1 MIYSHHSIFR
11 PKGWCYLNGVKDP
24 RYYNPGK
31 QYTKGEDKESITAY
45 TAITDYYC
53 YDDLQWSEV
62 EQKYWSTKACE
73 DAPIGGV
80 PAR

>member
-1 MIYSHHSIFR
+1 MIYKYQSIFR

-31 QYTKGEDKESITAY
+31 QYTKGEDFL
-45 TAITDYYC
+45 DYYC
-53 YDDLQWSEV
+53 YDDLEWSET